1 MKRPGHLKGNG
12 ERGVIT
18 EALKD
23 WGNPHAKGRGMGFD
37 LQGERLK
44 VPLRSGHNS
53 DFRSWE
59 LLSGESGS

>member
-1 MKRPGHLKGNG
+1 MKLPGLFKGNG
-12 ERGVIT
+12 ERAVIT
-18 EALKD
+18 EDLED
-23 WGNPHAKGRGMGFD
+23 WGNPHGKGRGMGFD

-44 VPLRSGHNS
+44 VPLRSWHNS